1 MSRPCEIC
9 GSSLGKGHR
18 CYDCL
23 AYCYG
28 KSDGIRQE
36 RNRIA
41 DAAESLAKHGEAIA
55 DSVARVGFTDAA
67 SAAYYAET
75 LAVVRAYTSFA
86 ERLRKG
92 EV

>member
-1 MSRPCEIC
+1 MSV
-9 GSSLGKGHR
+9 
-18 CYDCL
+18 
-23 AYCYG
+23 
-28 KSDGIRQE
+28 

-41 DAAESLAKHGEAIA
+41 DAAESLANHGEAIA
-55 DSVARVGFTDAA
+55 NSVAHVGFADAA

-75 LAVVRAYTSFA
+75 LAVVRAYRGFA